1 MSRAKRSPY
10 SDHARLNRDLAAR
23 LPDSETK
30 SHLFE
35 MANLYERLAA
45 EHEAR
50 DAHSRRMG
58 LLAESP

>member
-1 MSRAKRSPY
+1 MSKAKRSPY

-45 EHEAR
+45 EHETR
-50 DAHSRRMG
+50 DALSRTRE
-58 LLAESP
+58 LLVASP

>member
-1 MSRAKRSPY
+1 MISAKRSHY

-35 MANLYERLAA
+35 MAKLYERLAA
-45 EHEAR
+45 EDEAR
-50 DAHSRRMG
+50 DAVSKTRG
-58 LLAESP
+58 LLATS